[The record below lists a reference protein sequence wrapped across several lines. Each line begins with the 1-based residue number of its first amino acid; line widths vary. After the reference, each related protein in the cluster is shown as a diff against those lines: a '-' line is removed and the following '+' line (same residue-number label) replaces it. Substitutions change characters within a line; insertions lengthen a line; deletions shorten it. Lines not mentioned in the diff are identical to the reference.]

1 MRLCGEWVW
10 CVDMCVWL
18 GVGLCVRVHVLV
30 RKVGET
36 SLDFQS
42 VLLLLLL
49 LLLQMCRN
57 LSRACSNSKAKKCGQ
72 GTLLRCKSAMI
83 LAEELGSGV
92 NQCTSLYMTLPPSQG
107 RWQNEQQRES

>member
-72 GTLLRCKSAMI
+72 GTLLRCKSAMQRSWALVSTHI
-83 LAEELGSGV
+83 IVNAIAAIKRSLAK
-92 NQCTSLYMTLPPSQG
+92 
-107 RWQNEQQRES
+107 

>member
-42 VLLLLLL
+42 VLLL
-49 LLLQMCRN
+49 QMCRN
-57 LSRACSNSKAKKCGQ
+57 MSRAYQNSKVKGCRQ
-72 GTLLRCKSAMI
+72 GTLLHCTYVMT
-83 LAEELGSGV
+83 LGEKLRSGV
-92 NQCTSLYMTLPPSQG
+92 NAHRYKCNCRPWKD
-107 RWQNEQQRES
+107 RRQNEYQ